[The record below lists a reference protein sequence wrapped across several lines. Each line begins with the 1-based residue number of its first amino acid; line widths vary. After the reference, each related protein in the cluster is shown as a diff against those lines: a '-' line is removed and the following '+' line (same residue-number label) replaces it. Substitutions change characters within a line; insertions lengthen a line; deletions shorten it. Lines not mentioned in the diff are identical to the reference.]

1 MRIVRHLS
9 IAATLA
15 GLLWAIVPAA
25 SAATFTVTRFD
36 DPYPGPC
43 RPASCTLREAVLAS
57 NSSPGPDTILAPAGD
72 YTLILTGL
80 DLPIS
85 DTLTIRGVG
94 GQAVVDA
101 NGLQT
106 GTRAFEIGPG
116 VNATF
121 EHVSARSG
129 NPPADADGI
138 VRGGAVRV
146 DSGASLTMTD
156 GIVRTSNAAGSSSQG
171 GGIYTDGQLMLNGVT
186 VEDNQSGSGGGIYVA
201 AGGFAKADNSTL
213 QNNSATSGGGI
224 AGTGGALFTRSLLT
238 GNSGAFGGAVETN
251 SCGSFKFI
259 YTTIS
264 GNYASQRGGAIYA
277 EDAGIFLNNATVSS
291 NDTNGAGGG
300 VAVFYS
306 PNGCA
311 THVFLDS
318 TILAGNADTMGSPD
332 CRDLSAAGNL
342 VSSIGHNVVGDQ
354 SGCAITPAPGDQ
366 IGSSGSPVD
375 PKLMPLAPNGGPTE
389 TMALQ
394 PDSPAVEKGDRGSCE
409 QTDQRGIA
417 IGQDGDAGCDVGA
430 YELEYAPSSSVAPS
444 VSGKRSV
451 GSILRCSTGVWA
463 GARPMTF
470 AYRWLRNGT
479 QLTGTA
485 QQHRIVSADRRRR
498 LACIVTATNS
508 VGTARAQSGSVAIQ
522 H

>member
-1 MRIVRHLS
+1 MRIVKHLS
-9 IAATLA
+9 TAAALA
-15 GLLWAIVPAA
+15 GALWAIVPGA

-57 NSSPGPDTILAPAGD
+57 NSSPGPDTIRAPAGD

-80 DLPIS
+80 ELPIT
-85 DTLTIRGVG
+85 DALTIRGVG

-106 GTRAFEIGPG
+106 GTRAFEIGSR

-121 EHVSARSG
+121 QHVSARSG
-129 NPPADADGI
+129 SPPADADGI
-138 VRGGAVRV
+138 ARGGAIRV

-156 GIVRTSNAAGSSSQG
+156 GVVRTSKLPGNSQG
-171 GGIYTDGQLMLNGVT
+171 GGIYTAGQLVLNGVT
-186 VEDNQSGSGGGIYVA
+186 VEDNQSISGGGIYVSDTGSA
-201 AGGFAKADNSTL
+201 AVADSTL
-213 QNNSATSGGGI
+213 QNNSASGGGGI
-224 AGTGGALFTRSLLT
+224 AGTGGALFTRSLLS
-238 GNSGAFGGAVETN
+238 GNSAGFGGAAQTS
-251 SCGSFKFI
+251 SCGTFKFI

-291 NDTNGAGGG
+291 NSSNGAGGG

-311 THVFLDS
+311 THVFLTS
-318 TILAGNADTMGSPD
+318 TILAGNGDTMGSPD
-332 CRDLSAAGNL
+332 CLDLSASRNL
-342 VSSIGHNVVGDQ
+342 VSSIGHNIIGDQ
-354 SGCAITPAPGDQ
+354 SGCAITPATGDQ
-366 IGSSGSPVD
+366 IGSSGSAID
-375 PKLMPLAPNGGPTE
+375 PKLAPLAPNGGPTE

-394 PDSPAVEKGDRGSCE
+394 PDSPALEKGDRRSCGP
-409 QTDQRGIA
+409 TDQRGIA

-430 YELEYAPSSSVAPS
+430 YELQYAPSSSVAPRID
-444 VSGKRSV
+444 GKHSV
-451 GSILRCSTGVWA
+451 GSILHCSTGVWA

-470 AYRWLRNGT
+470 SYRWLRNGT
-479 QLTGTA
+479 QLTGAA
-485 QQHRIVSADRRRR
+485 QQHRIVAADRRQR
-498 LACIVTATNS
+498 LACVVTATNS
-508 VGTARAQSGSVAIQ
+508 VGTARAQSGSVAIRR
-522 H
+522 